1 MSGSSI
7 AVFFLGGTISMA
19 GHGAGVVSRLGGDEL
34 VAAVPQLASLDVTL
48 DVRDFRRMPSA
59 GLHFDDIVELVAE
72 AQRADADGV
81 VVVQGTD
88 TIEETSYLIDL
99 LWTLDTPVVMTG
111 AMRNPTLAGPDG
123 PANLLAAVQVAA
135 SDAFRGAGCLVVL
148 NDQVH
153 AARYVRKTHSTSP
166 ATFASPNAGPLG
178 HLVEGVAAAV
188 LSPPPRFTVPRPNGP
203 VTARVPVVTV
213 TLDDGGELL
222 AGLADRVDG
231 LVVAAFGVGHVP
243 DTLAPV
249 LGELAAAMPVVLA
262 SRTGA
267 GPVLRSTYGFV
278 GSETD
283 LARRGLIGAG
293 LLDPYKARVLLRL
306 LLAGGADRDAV
317 TAAFA
322 GASAAGP
329 ARYSAPR

>member
-1 MSGSSI
+1 MTSI

-19 GHGAGVVSRLGGDEL
+19 GHEGGVVSRLGGTEL
-34 VAAVPQLASLDVTL
+34 LAAVPQLADLGLDL
-48 DVRDFRRMPSA
+48 NVRDFRRIPSA
-59 GLHFDDIVELVAE
+59 CLHFDDILELVAE
-72 AQRADADGV
+72 AERADADGI

-88 TIEETSYLIDL
+88 TIEETAYLIDL
-99 LWTLDTPVVMTG
+99 LWGADTPVVMTG

-135 SDAFRGAGCLVVL
+135 SPVFRGAGCVVVL

-178 HLVEGVAAAV
+178 HLVEGEPVRVLTLPGRSTVA
-188 LSPPPRFTVPRPNGP
+188 RPAH
-203 VTARVPVVTV
+203 VRARVPVVTV

-222 AGLADRVDG
+222 AGLGDRVDG
-231 LVVAAFGVGHVP
+231 LVVAAYGVGHVP

-249 LGELAAAMPVVLA
+249 LGQLASSMPVVLA
-262 SRTGA
+262 SRAGA
-267 GPVLRSTYGFV
+267 GPVLRRTYGFV

-306 LLAGGADRDAV
+306 LLDGGASRAQIS
-317 TAAFA
+317 AAF
-322 GASAAGP
+322 GT
-329 ARYSAPR
+329 

>member
-1 MSGSSI
+1 VTSI

-19 GHGAGVVSRLGGDEL
+19 GHQGGVVSRLGGAEL
-34 VAAVPQLASLDVTL
+34 LAAVPQLADLGLDL
-48 DVRDFRRMPSA
+48 DVRDLRRMPSA
-59 GLHFDDIVELVAE
+59 GLRFDDILDLVAE
-72 AQRADADGV
+72 AERCPADGV

-88 TIEETSYLIDL
+88 TVEETSYLIDQ
-99 LWTLDTPVVMTG
+99 LWTADTPVVMTG

-135 SDAFRGAGCLVVL
+135 SPAFRGAGCVVVL

-178 HLVEGVAAAV
+178 HLVEGEPVRALA
-188 LSPPPRFTVPRPNGP
+188 LPGRSTLPRPDR
-203 VTARVPVVTV
+203 VRARVPVVTI

-222 AGLADRVDG
+222 AGLDGRVDG

-243 DTLAPV
+243 ETLAPV
-249 LGELAAAMPVVLA
+249 LGDLAARVPVVLA
-262 SRTGA
+262 SRTFA
-267 GPVLRSTYGFV
+267 GPVLRRTYGYV

-293 LLDPYKARVLLRL
+293 LLDPYKARVRLRL
-306 LLAGGADRDAV
+306 LLDSGASREQIS
-317 TAAFA
+317 AAFA
-322 GASAAGP
+322 T
-329 ARYSAPR
+329 

>member
-1 MSGSSI
+1 VTSI

-19 GHGAGVVSRLGGDEL
+19 GHGQGVVNRLGGDEL
-34 VAAVPQLASLDVTL
+34 VSAVPQLGELGVTL
-48 DVRDFRRMPSA
+48 DVHDFRKLPSA
-59 GLHFDDIVELVAE
+59 CLHFDDIVELVAAA
-72 AQRADADGV
+72 AQADADGADGV

-99 LWTLDTPVVMTG
+99 LWTSDTPIVMTG

-135 SDAFRGAGCLVVL
+135 GSEFRGDGCLVVL

-166 ATFASPNAGPLG
+166 ATFAAPNAGPLG
-178 HLVEGVAAAV
+178 QFVEGVPVRVAR
-188 LSPPPRFTVPRPNGP
+188 LPGRFTVPRPSGP
-203 VTARVPVVTV
+203 VVARVPVVTI

-222 AGLADRVDG
+222 SGLANRVDG

-249 LGELAAAMPVVLA
+249 LGDLAARMPVVLA

-267 GPVLRSTYGFV
+267 GPVLRHTYGFT

-283 LARRGLIGAG
+283 LAERGLIGAG

-306 LLAGGADRDAV
+306 LLAGGASRDEIA
-317 TAAFA
+317 AAFA
-322 GASAAGP
+322 AASGSAG
-329 ARYSAPR
+329 